1 MRRSYAF
8 KAALLELVLVI
19 VLCCEVWQSDCKA
32 ASLPWDKAFFSQVS
46 RVKEQQA
53 PGGSREKL
61 LADVALIWEHRC
73 RDIHVIGSSGGACAA
88 SYLFLDVDVGKTVEY
103 ICDCASYA
111 RSHWLGPLKI
121 KQYVRGAVR
130 NFSPPDAGALFLK
143 K

>member
-1 MRRSYAF
+1 M
-8 KAALLELVLVI
+8 
-19 VLCCEVWQSDCKA
+19 
-32 ASLPWDKAFFSQVS
+32 
-46 RVKEQQA
+46 
-53 PGGSREKL
+53 
-61 LADVALIWEHRC
+61 WEHRC

-130 NFSPPDAGALFLK
+130 TFSPPDAGALLFE
-143 K
+143 